1 MTDHIKPGDRIQI
14 WDGRPYVIE
23 DGKPFNW
30 SCCHCGL
37 VHVERF
43 YPEVPGNIVCITYE
57 HERMTAVER
66 KAGLCSLMDGTDSK
80 HVLITRK
87 EYKHLKSI
95 LGIHNG

>member
-1 MTDHIKPGDRIQI
+1 MSDDCKPGDRVQI

-30 SCCHCGL
+30 ACCACGL

-43 YPEVPGNIVCITYE
+43 YPQEPGPIVCITYQ
-57 HERMTAVER
+57 HERLTGVER

-80 HVLITRK
+80 HILISKK
-87 EYKHLKSI
+87 ELKAMRRI
-95 LGIHNG
+95 VEAQLG